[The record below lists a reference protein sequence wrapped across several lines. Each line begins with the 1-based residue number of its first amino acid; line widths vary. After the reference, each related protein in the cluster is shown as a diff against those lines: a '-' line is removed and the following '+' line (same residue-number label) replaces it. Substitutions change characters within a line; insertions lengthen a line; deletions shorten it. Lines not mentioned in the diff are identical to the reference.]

1 MQLSLQPPLA
11 APPKS
16 SRLTAYLQMMRP
28 ANIVTAWADILVGYA
43 AAGVVSIGDTPMG
56 PLLWLILATTG
67 LYGGG
72 VVFNDVFDAEL
83 DAIERPERPIPSGRV
98 GRYESILLGASLL
111 FIGVFAASRVSD
123 MSGWIAFCV
132 AISAVLYDAASKH
145 HPVFGPINMGLCR
158 GGNWLLGISAIPGM
172 VWHHSLIALVPIIY
186 IAAITLLSRG
196 EVHGGDRRASLWAL
210 GLLATVAA
218 GLALLGYLPDY
229 TCRVMVPFGLLWAIN
244 VVPAFLKTL
253 HTPTPELIRRA
264 VRTGVISLIVLDSA
278 IAAGFS
284 HWLYGLGVLALL
296 PLSRM
301 LANRFAVT

>member
-1 MQLSLQPPLA
+1 MQLSVQPQLSA
-11 APPKS
+11 QPKS
-16 SRLTAYLQMMRP
+16 SKLTAYLQMMRP

-43 AAGVVSIGDTPMG
+43 AAGLVIIGHTPIV
-56 PLLWLILATTG
+56 PLLWLLVATTG

-83 DAIERPERPIPSGRV
+83 DAIERPERPIPSGRSS
-98 GRYESILLGASLL
+98 RYEAILLGVGLL
-111 FIGVFAASRVSD
+111 LMGVVAASRVSA
-123 MSGWIAFCV
+123 MGGWIAVFV
-132 AISAVLYDAASKH
+132 ALSALLYDAASKH
-145 HPVFGPINMGLCR
+145 HPVFGPVNMGVCR

-172 VWHHSLIALVPIIY
+172 VWHHSFIALVPIVY

-196 EVHGGDRRASLWAL
+196 EVHGGDRKASTWAL
-210 GLLATVAA
+210 GLLAVVAA
-218 GLALLGYLPDY
+218 GLVLLGCLPDY
-229 TCRVMVPFGLLWAIN
+229 TCLVMLPFGLLWAIN

-253 HTPTPELIRRA
+253 NTPTPELIRGA
-264 VRTGVISLIVLDSA
+264 VRTGVVSLIILDSA

-301 LANRFAVT
+301 LATKFAVT